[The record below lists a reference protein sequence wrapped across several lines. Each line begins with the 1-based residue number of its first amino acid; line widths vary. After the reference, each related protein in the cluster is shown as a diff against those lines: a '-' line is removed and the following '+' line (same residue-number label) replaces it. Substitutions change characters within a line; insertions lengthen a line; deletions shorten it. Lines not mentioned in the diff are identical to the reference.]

1 MGLAGMSSPWPRAAR
16 WLVCALALL
25 PVAPAQTFIDEIRI
39 RMVEPSGGKVRP
51 LEEAVLKVEIYGTLR
66 SKDGSEQKGLLP
78 QDAAYLAFAEKDSGW
93 VSKAYQC
100 PDFNQRDYIRERTGG
115 WRDILGTVQNFTL
128 KNCYVYTAP
137 SRPGRYRLQAS
148 KDGMAG
154 EITIEVAASAPST
167 RQPETMRFEDEPRS
181 NDPYFPLVE
190 HYAPFVAQ
198 ETWFNP
204 QADAIARF
212 DFDGDFRGDNNWD
225 NLGKGSTQAYVY
237 YAVMETATHWF
248 LHYNFFHPRDYS
260 DICAV
265 GTCHEN
271 DNEGLILAVRK
282 DGSRFGKLEAM
293 ETLAHNL
300 LFSYVTDKR
309 IEGRAQDLNGEIALY
324 EGTHPMV
331 FIEAGGHGVAGATD
345 RKLSLYDHVVKQWL
359 PGSTGITYVYKGK
372 AERPGHAGADGV
384 GYALLPIYEH
394 WWLRAI
400 DPVGRT
406 ERTFAEYYTYT
417 PFGDRPVPPVGQ
429 IPAAFLGVAKSPNKA
444 RPFWGWHDERTLKN
458 NILSR
463 GQWAL
468 DPAYSF
474 TRNLRFPE
482 DLPVSL
488 DYTFNPYLGIGTV
501 AGARMATSNP
511 IPGEAPRASGQALT
525 GLVSTSATAKPDVTR
540 PDGSPATAPA
550 PSPASSSHPPATR
563 PSLEGW
569 GQPEQGNSPANSQA
583 PQGWG
588 TPQPAPSAPQG
599 WGTPEN
605 PPAPEKPKPQYPE
618 GWGPPPGR

>member
-1 MGLAGMSSPWPRAAR
+1 MRIPRLALSRPRAACLLLAA
-16 WLVCALALL
+16 LVFLQT
-25 PVAPAQTFIDEIRI
+25 APAQTFIEEIRF
-39 RMVEPSGGKVRP
+39 RVVQPEGGKVRP

-93 VSKAYQC
+93 VSKPYQC

-128 KNCYVYTAP
+128 KSCHVYTAP

-148 KDGMAG
+148 KDGVAG
-154 EITIEVAASAPST
+154 EITIEVASNAPST
-167 RQPETMRFEDEPRS
+167 RKAESMRFDDEPRS

-204 QADAIARF
+204 QADAITRF
-212 DFDGDFRGDNNWD
+212 DFDGDFRGDNNWN
-225 NLGKGSTQAYVY
+225 NLGTGSTQAYVY
-237 YAVMETATHWF
+237 YAVMETRTHWF

-260 DICAV
+260 DFCAV
-265 GTCHEN
+265 SSCHEN

-282 DGSRFGKLEAM
+282 DGSRFGRLEAM

-300 LFSYVTDKR
+300 LFSYIADRR

-324 EGTHPMV
+324 DGSHPMV

-359 PGSTGITYVYKGK
+359 PGATGITYVYKGK
-372 AERPGHAGADGV
+372 AERPGHTGAEGV

-394 WWLRAI
+394 WWLRAV
-400 DPVGRT
+400 DNSGRSDG
-406 ERTFAEYYTYT
+406 TFADYYTYT
-417 PFGDRPVPPVGQ
+417 PLGDRPVPPTGV
-429 IPAAFLGVAKSPNKA
+429 IPGAFLGVAKAANKA

-458 NILSR
+458 NILAR

-474 TRNLRFPE
+474 TRNLRFPD

-501 AGARMATSNP
+501 PGARVASANP
-511 IPGEAPRASGQALT
+511 VRGEAPPTSGQNLT
-525 GLVSTSATAKPDVTR
+525 AAVTTSATAKPDVTR
-540 PDGSPATAPA
+540 PDGTAASPSPSAPNSTAP
-550 PSPASSSHPPATR
+550 TR
-563 PSLEGW
+563 PSADGW
-569 GQPEQGNSPANSQA
+569 GQPA
-583 PQGWG
+583 PDGWG
-588 TPQPAPSAPQG
+588 TPQPTQQSPQQAPDG
-599 WGTPEN
+599 WGTPTN
-605 PPAPEKPKPQYPE
+605 QPTPEKPKQQYPE
-618 GWGPPPGR
+618 GWGPPPQAP